1 MATDDRM
8 PPIAAEK
15 MTADQKKAAEE
26 FAAGRGYARA
36 GRSP

>member
-1 MATDDRM
+1 MATADRM

-26 FAAGRGYARA
+26 FAAGRGYSARA
-36 GRSP
+36 